1 MTLLRWLTFILGSL
15 TVTLTVLL
23 FWIYLSSDPRI
34 CSIMTFSPLG
44 ILMWLS
50 QFPMTFHQTQYIMI
64 HFITK
69 FMTILELIGMVV
81 IIWEML
87 CWRISLNSMLVLLLV
102 NFVSGF
108 RLELMYPWFSAACS
122 AAINHRNHFL
132 FKY

>member
-1 MTLLRWLTFILGSL
+1 MVNFHTRISDCDSHSPALLDL
-15 TVTLTVLL
+15 
-23 FWIYLSSDPRI
+23 YLSSDPRI
-34 CSIMTFSPLG
+34 CSTMTFSPLG

-69 FMTILELIGMVV
+69 LMTILELIGMVV

-102 NFVSGF
+102 NFASGF
-108 RLELMYPWFSAACS
+108 RLELMYISLIVNIKSNLTHLHGFQ
-122 AAINHRNHFL
+122 L
-132 FKY
+132 LVLLL